1 VDIKEDSLRH
11 KAACGP
17 QILTVNFIHTALV
30 PRHQI
35 QGYLPQTI
43 TLDSPRMDTNFD
55 IIKFLHH
62 QPINVPTAG
71 AQALPMD
78 YTR

>member
-1 VDIKEDSLRH
+1 MAGIKEDSLRH

-35 QGYLPQTI
+35 QGYLPQTTGHGETRTDNGKKI
-43 TLDSPRMDTNFD
+43 GNSNNF
-55 IIKFLHH
+55 IEKKLN
-62 QPINVPTAG
+62 QLNIN
-71 AQALPMD
+71 
-78 YTR
+78 